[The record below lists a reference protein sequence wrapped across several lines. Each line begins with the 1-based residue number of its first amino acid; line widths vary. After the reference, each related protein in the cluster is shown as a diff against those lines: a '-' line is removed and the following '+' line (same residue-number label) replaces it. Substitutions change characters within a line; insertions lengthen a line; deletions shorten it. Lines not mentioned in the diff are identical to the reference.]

1 VVLPDGCYFIAYGLL
16 DGASPSHAGTLRVDS
31 RSGRLAAS
39 ADLYAIDSSAAHP
52 ENNPPPIGS
61 MPPPGSGIPI
71 FPISDDRLYLRMTK
85 IEATETGFVL
95 AFEIHRFIVPT
106 FLTLDGSTSS
116 QWASESAFTAQ
127 MAPAAAPPGYPKG
140 ELFFVGDVSRTPI
153 ADEPQPDPIGR
164 LQIGWVSPSLRKAV
178 VEIDRVPDAKVPQD
192 NGAGVT
198 WRSAFQSF
206 GWEMKPIVSDDDV
219 TKSSNTPWN
228 AADVEAARQKFR
240 DCADLDT
247 EWRYYL
253 LVASQ
258 IDTPGSRFGFMYHP
272 QREALFITSQ
282 FVFPQTEAHW
292 GALARPAVRRDGRVL
307 PPRPARDRP
316 RDGPRPQRE
325 RLSLHEP
332 DGIDRAGRE
341 PGQAVPREHRL
352 VLRSQ

>member
-1 VVLPDGCYFIAYGLL
+1 
-16 DGASPSHAGTLRVDS
+16 
-31 RSGRLAAS
+31 
-39 ADLYAIDSSAAHP
+39 
-52 ENNPPPIGS
+52 
-61 MPPPGSGIPI
+61 
-71 FPISDDRLYLRMTK
+71 
-85 IEATETGFVL
+85 
-95 AFEIHRFIVPT
+95 
-106 FLTLDGSTSS
+106 
-116 QWASESAFTAQ
+116 
-127 MAPAAAPPGYPKG
+127 
-140 ELFFVGDVSRTPI
+140 
-153 ADEPQPDPIGR
+153 
-164 LQIGWVSPSLRKAV
+164 V

-292 GALARPAVRRDGRVL
+292 GPLRRDGRVL

-316 RDGPRPQRE
+316 RDGPGPQRE